1 MIPNCFIEFSEFLN
15 ATGNTSLLTVIKL
28 GSPLQ
33 PLHDAVH
40 AKAVSLLKVF
50 MAIGGMPEIVSEYIK
65 TESISRCQVLLD
77 SLVNSFRA
85 DFKKYR
91 KKVDPILINDAW
103 MSIAEQ
109 GVGKFVYSRV
119 NGDLRTDVIKQAV
132 QTLMM
137 AGLANSVVHTS
148 ANGIPLGAEVDRK
161 YCRIVMLDTGIVQRL
176 LNLDLTLYL
185 MDSDTN
191 TINKGA
197 MAEVYV
203 AEELIKSMSPYT
215 QTELHC

>member
-1 MIPNCFIEFSEFLN
+1 
-15 ATGNTSLLTVIKL
+15 
-28 GSPLQ
+28 
-33 PLHDAVH
+33 
-40 AKAVSLLKVF
+40 
-50 MAIGGMPEIVSEYIK
+50 
-65 TESISRCQVLLD
+65 
-77 SLVNSFRA
+77 
-85 DFKKYR
+85 
-91 KKVDPILINDAW
+91 

-176 LNLDLTLYL
+176 LNLDLTPYL

-215 QTELHC
+215 QTELHCWHREDKQGNSEIDFVVEKKGQIVPIEVKSGIKGSMQSMRYFMDLKKFPKESGPRLKILVH